1 MRIHTLFFVL
11 VLLQT
16 PLFAQSKTDRAIL
29 DAEQR
34 RFDAM
39 TRRDTVLLRTM
50 LTEDMLY
57 IHSNAMVETKTQ
69 HLAAIGSGK
78 LDYRQITRENPAVR
92 RSGKIAL
99 VYGPARAKGTNQGT
113 AFDVNLL
120 VTAVYR
126 KKKGQWLLVN
136 WQSTRVP
143 NP

>member
-1 MRIHTLFFVL
+1 MRIHLLFFVL

-16 PLFAQSKTDRAIL
+16 PFFAQSKTDRAIL

-50 LTEDMLY
+50 LAEDMLY
-57 IHSNAMVETKTQ
+57 IHANAMVETKTQ